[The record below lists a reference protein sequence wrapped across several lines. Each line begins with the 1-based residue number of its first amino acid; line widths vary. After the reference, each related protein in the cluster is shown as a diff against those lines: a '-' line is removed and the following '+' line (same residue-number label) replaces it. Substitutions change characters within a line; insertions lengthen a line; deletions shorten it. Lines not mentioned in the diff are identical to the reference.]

1 MTARIKSYGMSGFGF
16 ALHAERRRSGM
27 SSLIIALAIIGGVT
41 IFILLFVFVVSAHEL
56 VERVDY
62 LEQSVNELNK
72 GMDARRAEIEV
83 LRNAK
88 TSS

>member
-1 MTARIKSYGMSGFGF
+1 
-16 ALHAERRRSGM
+16 M

-83 LRNAK
+83 LRNAE
-88 TSS
+88 TST